1 MECYWDPTRSVS
13 YYAIP
18 LEEHHHDLAAMLV
31 LYIGELLKR
40 CASLNR
46 LEIKRNKEKTR
57 NKSVLNIYA
66 GAAYC
71 SRFDQNVHTM

>member
-13 YYAIP
+13 YFAIP

-31 LYIGELLKR
+31 LYVGELLKR

-57 NKSVLNIYA
+57 NNNNPPKVYLI
-66 GAAYC
+66 
-71 SRFDQNVHTM
+71 FMQELHT